1 MENIDE
7 IYERWLSLFLNVVEC
22 FIPSKVITICPNDK
36 PWMSGTILRA
46 MRKRN
51 RLLKKFSN
59 FKTSL
64 NWQKCR
70 EQRNLVVN
78 LVRNAKKDHN
88 KKINSLL
95 SNPSTSVKKWWNI
108 IKSYYGIKAGISVPP
123 LQEGDRYIFD
133 PKEKADVF
141 NYYFVS
147 QTYLPA
153 NRVQLPTLA
162 QQTNS
167 GLSNI
172 SVIEDEVFILLNQ
185 LDVSKACGC

>member
-1 MENIDE
+1 
-7 IYERWLSLFLNVVEC
+7 
-22 FIPSKVITICPNDK
+22 
-36 PWMSGTILRA
+36 MSGTIRRA

-59 FKTSL
+59 LKTSL
-64 NWQKCR
+64 NWQKYR

-123 LQEGDRYIFD
+123 LQEGDSYIFD

-141 NYYFVS
+141 NDYFVS